1 MEGHG
6 WDKNRFES
14 KCLRLDNGGESID
27 GRFNECYA
35 AHGIWMKKTI
45 PGTPQ

>member
-27 GRFNECYA
+27 GRFNEYCVA
-35 AHGIWMKKTI
+35 NGIRM
-45 PGTPQ
+45 